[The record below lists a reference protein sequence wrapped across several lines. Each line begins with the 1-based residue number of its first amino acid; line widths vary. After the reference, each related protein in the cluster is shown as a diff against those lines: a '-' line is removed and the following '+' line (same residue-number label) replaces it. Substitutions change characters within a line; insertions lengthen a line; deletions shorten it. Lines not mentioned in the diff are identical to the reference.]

1 MTDAESQTMTLP
13 DGRTLGYA
21 EHGDPDGTPIFYFH
35 AFPGSRI
42 EARLFDEAA
51 AKHKARL
58 IAVDRPGM
66 GLSDFMRNRR
76 VVDWPKDVA
85 ALADHLG
92 VDKFVDAGV
101 SGGGPYSAVCARV
114 LPERVEKAVLLAG
127 IGPMHAPGATK
138 GMSTQNKMLFLVSKY
153 APAVAGIFIV
163 VMAMQSSNRE
173 RVMKQISESAS
184 PEDKLVLEQRPELAD
199 LLYDSTLEALR
210 QGTRGARH
218 ELYLY
223 SRRWGFR
230 LDRIEVPVL
239 LWHGEKDKNVPP
251 SMGRYQAE
259 KIPNCTA
266 TFLPNEGHMGCI
278 ANHLDDVFSAVLGR

>member
-1 MTDAESQTMTLP
+1 MTDTESQTMTLP

-21 EHGDPDGTPIFYFH
+21 EHGDPGGKPVFYFH
-35 AFPGSRI
+35 GFPGSRI
-42 EARLFDEAA
+42 EARLMHEPAVV
-51 AKHKARL
+51 RNVRV

-66 GLSDFMRNRR
+66 GLSDFQPKRR
-76 VVDWPKDVA
+76 IVDWPKDVA

-92 VDKFVDAGV
+92 FDKFIVVGA
-101 SGGGPYSAVCARV
+101 SGGGPYSAVCARA
-114 LPERVEKAVLLAG
+114 LPQRVEKAVLLAG
-127 IGPMHAPGATK
+127 VGSMHAPGATK

-153 APAVAGIFIV
+153 APAVAGIFMV

-173 RVMKQISESAS
+173 HVIKQIRRSAS

-199 LLYDSTLEALR
+199 LLYDSALEALR
-210 QGTRGARH
+210 QGTRGVRH

-239 LWHGEKDKNVPP
+239 LWQGEKDANVPP

-259 KIPNCTA
+259 NIPNCTA
-266 TFLPNEGHMGCI
+266 TFLPKEGHMGCI
-278 ANHLDDVFSAVLGR
+278 ANHYDEVFASALAT